1 MAPDP
6 NDFIQTQIHQHGPLR
21 AARYLTCSEYS
32 LEHEDGF
39 AYVVADPRAAIDG
52 PIRSVA
58 LTHGRDQMLRV
69 DFEQARVRVRG
80 AFAGSRAGDGLVG
93 FLGQAGENCV
103 DRLQWRVVSLEDSGR
118 PFIKCSHAVR
128 ICSGA

>member
-58 LTHGRDQMLRV
+58 LTHGRDQMLKV
-69 DFEQARVRVRG
+69 DFEQRLTSQR
-80 AFAGSRAGDGLVG
+80 FLTDSRRASASAAHLPEAV
-93 FLGQAGENCV
+93 
-103 DRLQWRVVSLEDSGR
+103 LEM
-118 PFIKCSHAVR
+118 A
-128 ICSGA
+128 